1 MTTLAI
7 HLNDSL
13 AAHLTRVAADQQI
26 TLEELA
32 RRSLTS
38 YTAAYNEETRAAL
51 EDFQTVLDL
60 LVRQQK
66 LSPKYCD
73 HPLAG
78 NYHGY
83 RECHIQPD
91 WLLIYKVEEQKL
103 LLTLVRTGT
112 HSDLF

>member
-7 HLNDSL
+7 HLNDAL

-51 EDFQTVLDL
+51 EDVENRRNLVGPFHSVEDL
-60 LVRQQK
+60 MR
-66 LSPKYCD
+66 
-73 HPLAG
+73 
-78 NYHGY
+78 
-83 RECHIQPD
+83 
-91 WLLIYKVEEQKL
+91 
-103 LLTLVRTGT
+103 
-112 HSDLF
+112 DLNA

>member
-7 HLNDSL
+7 HLNDAL

-51 EDFQTVLDL
+51 EDVENRRNLVGPFHSVEDL
-60 LVRQQK
+60 MRNLNALQ
-66 LSPKYCD
+66 
-73 HPLAG
+73 
-78 NYHGY
+78 
-83 RECHIQPD
+83 I
-91 WLLIYKVEEQKL
+91 
-103 LLTLVRTGT
+103 
-112 HSDLF
+112 

>member
-7 HLNDSL
+7 HLNDAL

-51 EDFQTVLDL
+51 EDVENQRNLVGPFHSVEDL
-60 LVRQQK
+60 MR
-66 LSPKYCD
+66 
-73 HPLAG
+73 
-78 NYHGY
+78 
-83 RECHIQPD
+83 
-91 WLLIYKVEEQKL
+91 
-103 LLTLVRTGT
+103 
-112 HSDLF
+112 DLNALQI

>member
-7 HLNDSL
+7 HLNDAL

-51 EDFQTVLDL
+51 EDVENRRNLVGPFHSVEDL
-60 LVRQQK
+60 MR
-66 LSPKYCD
+66 
-73 HPLAG
+73 
-78 NYHGY
+78 
-83 RECHIQPD
+83 
-91 WLLIYKVEEQKL
+91 
-103 LLTLVRTGT
+103 
-112 HSDLF
+112 DLKALQI

>member
-1 MTTLAI
+1 MLDI
-7 HLNDSL
+7 YY
-13 AAHLTRVAADQQI
+13 
-26 TLEELA
+26 
-32 RRSLTS
+32 RSRFKKD
-38 YTAAYNEETRAAL
+38 YAKAVKRGCNPKN
-51 EDFQTVLDL
+51 FQTVLDL
-60 LVRQQK
+60 LVHQQK
-66 LSPKYCD
+66 LPPKYCD

-91 WLLIYKVEEQKL
+91 WLLIYKVEEKKL